1 MLVEMVAMTSMRV
14 RETITLSW
22 KLVTCKVVN
31 INLDCKEVTSNRNV
45 RNPTTIRMVCW
56 RNMPRR

>member
-22 KLVTCKVVN
+22 KLVT
-31 INLDCKEVTSNRNV
+31 SNRKV
-45 RNPTTIRMVCW
+45 MNPTMIRIVCC
-56 RNMPRR
+56 RNTPRRWYSIFLGK

>member
-1 MLVEMVAMTSMRV
+1 MAMTSMRV

-31 INLDCKEVTSNRNV
+31 INLAFKVVTSNRNV